1 MGDKNPSQQLGPGRP
16 HRCASDAS
24 NRFGPSVVDIDTS
37 DGYSAEDMGSDS
49 DFTVVSSRR
58 LKKKIRRTSLTGRQP
73 PKKESGMPSYTFSYV
88 PTSTTDILNSLN
100 RQSLTEYFELVAP
113 GQVEEIRINA
123 QKNILSLEVNTKTI
137 LDTLKAIGQ
146 LGNIPVRA
154 FSAYDKETTTG
165 VIYDV
170 DEDITDSS
178 LDHVGPKFGKWITF
192 FNVLCDVHAYA
203 CFGLVRPLTP
213 PAPASVE
220 VSPGELDMDVIE
232 VEGEDITPEVMQD
245 PGWIAAHEKR
255 HRSGKLNNEQGER
268 QVKKPAITAQY
279 KSDVRIRQPPTAPKQ
294 PQLPHDDFKIV
305 IRPRGGFDAARLHTV
320 VVRDGVLLGADL
332 THEAARDDTLRINA
346 RQNTLTMSTPVKD
359 NAIKYSKLEEIR
371 IGNQTYAAAAYITA
385 PEDTSKG
392 VIHGV
397 PENESQEVI
406 EKSLVTD
413 RNPTILHARRMG
425 RTNSIVIVFEGTH
438 VPHYVYYQTTVGEN
452 PARAAETQ
460 RRRPDEPLERA
471 AEPQQH

>member
-1 MGDKNPSQQLGPGRP
+1 MQCSCTPDDEVALVWNPE
-16 HRCASDAS
+16 CALQDFHEI
-24 NRFGPSVVDIDTS
+24 NVNLQGTS
-37 DGYSAEDMGSDS
+37 E
-49 DFTVVSSRR
+49 
-58 LKKKIRRTSLTGRQP
+58 
-73 PKKESGMPSYTFSYV
+73 
-88 PTSTTDILNSLN
+88 TSTT
-100 RQSLTEYFELVAP
+100 T
-113 GQVEEIRINA
+113 
-123 QKNILSLEVNTKTI
+123 NI
-137 LDTLKAIGQ
+137 
-146 LGNIPVRA
+146 
-154 FSAYDKETTTG
+154 ET
-165 VIYDV
+165 
-170 DEDITDSS
+170 SK
-178 LDHVGPKFGKWITF
+178 DHVGPKFRKWITF

-213 PAPASVE
+213 RTPASVE
-220 VSPGELDMDVIE
+220 VSPGELDMDITE
-232 VEGEDITPEVMQD
+232 VEGEYITPEVMQD
-245 PGWIAAHEKR
+245 PGWIAAQEKR

-294 PQLPHDDFKIV
+294 PQLPHDDFKFV

-320 VVRDGVLLGADL
+320 VVRDGVVLGADL

-359 NAIKYSKLEEIR
+359 NVIKYSKLEEIESETR
-371 IGNQTYAAAAYITA
+371 PMPQQR
-385 PEDTSKG
+385 

-438 VPHYVYYQTTVGEN
+438 VPHYVYYRGAEYRCLLFKTTVGEN
-452 PARAAETQ
+452 PERAAETQ

>member
-1 MGDKNPSQQLGPGRP
+1 
-16 HRCASDAS
+16 
-24 NRFGPSVVDIDTS
+24 
-37 DGYSAEDMGSDS
+37 
-49 DFTVVSSRR
+49 
-58 LKKKIRRTSLTGRQP
+58 
-73 PKKESGMPSYTFSYV
+73 
-88 PTSTTDILNSLN
+88 
-100 RQSLTEYFELVAP
+100 
-113 GQVEEIRINA
+113 
-123 QKNILSLEVNTKTI
+123 
-137 LDTLKAIGQ
+137 
-146 LGNIPVRA
+146 
-154 FSAYDKETTTG
+154 
-165 VIYDV
+165 
-170 DEDITDSS
+170 
-178 LDHVGPKFGKWITF
+178 
-192 FNVLCDVHAYA
+192 
-203 CFGLVRPLTP
+203 
-213 PAPASVE
+213 
-220 VSPGELDMDVIE
+220 MDVIE

-255 HRSGKLNNEQGER
+255 RRSGNLNNEQGER

-425 RTNSIVIVFEGTH
+425 RTNSIDSISTKE
-438 VPHYVYYQTTVGEN
+438 TTVGEN